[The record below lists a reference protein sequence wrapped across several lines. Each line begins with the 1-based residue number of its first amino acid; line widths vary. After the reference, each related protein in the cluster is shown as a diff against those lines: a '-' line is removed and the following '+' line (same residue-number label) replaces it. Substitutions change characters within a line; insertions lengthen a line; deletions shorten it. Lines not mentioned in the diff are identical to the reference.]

1 MYSLMEGI
9 KLKKLVLTVVIV
21 GIISWALPAS
31 GETVTELKKMLEQSK
46 FNLNKKIEQLD
57 VIKNKKEDIM
67 KEIEKLD
74 RQIDGANVSIEKL
87 DKQVDELNSDI
98 SKKEAELQK
107 AEDEMKR
114 LEELLRVR
122 LVALYKSGEVSY
134 IEVLLDSES
143 VMDFF
148 ARYQVVE
155 QIMEYD
161 KELLNSA
168 SVAKEKIEKAKLV
181 LESSKERIERA
192 REEKSLVKR
201 NLDTYKG
208 DRNLILR
215 RLTYEEKELE
225 NVIDQE
231 LRESDELN
239 NKIRKLQ
246 EGSKRVYTGGAFT
259 WPIEGWS
266 RISSYFGYR
275 IHPILKKKKMHTG
288 VDLGAEYGTSIVA
301 ASDGTVMLADWNG
314 GYGKTVIVDHGS
326 GKSTLY
332 GHASRI
338 LVAEGQEVKAGQK
351 IAEVGSTGMS
361 TGPHLH
367 FEVRE
372 HGSPVDPL
380 KYISK

>member
-1 MYSLMEGI
+1 M
-9 KLKKLVLTVVIV
+9 KKLVLIVVIT

-57 VIKNKKEDIM
+57 VIKNKKEDIV
-67 KEIEKLD
+67 KEIEKID
-74 RQIDGANVSIEKL
+74 RQIDGAKASIENL
-87 DKQVDELNSDI
+87 DNQVNELNSDI
-98 SKKEAELQK
+98 SNKEEELKKSEE
-107 AEDEMKR
+107 EMKR
-114 LEELLRVR
+114 LEELLRTR

-134 IEVLLDSES
+134 LEVLLDSES
-143 VMDFF
+143 IMDFF

-161 KELLNSA
+161 KELLKSA
-168 SVAKEKIEKAKLV
+168 SVAKDKIEKAKLI
-181 LESSKERIERA
+181 LESNRERIERA
-192 REEKSLVKR
+192 KEEKNLAKR

-208 DRNLILR
+208 SRNLILR

-231 LRESDELN
+231 LKESEELN
-239 NKIRKLQ
+239 DKIRKLQ
-246 EGSKRVYTGGAFT
+246 EGSKRVYSGGAFA
-259 WPIEGWS
+259 WPIDGWS
-266 RISSYFGYR
+266 RISSNFGYR

-288 VDLGAEYGTSIVA
+288 IDLAAEQGTNIVA
-301 ASDGTVMLADWNG
+301 ASDGTVILANWNG
-314 GYGKTVIVDHGS
+314 GYGKTVIIDHGS
-326 GKSTLY
+326 RKSTLY
-332 GHASRI
+332 AHASRI
-338 LVAEGQEVKAGQK
+338 LVSEGQEVTKGQE

-372 HGSPVDPL
+372 NGSTVDPL

>member
-1 MYSLMEGI
+1 MEGI